1 MSSRE
6 AGPADDRRRA
16 PLRGQ
21 PDRHCYAGVEAGGTK
36 FVCAVGS
43 GPGDLRAVT
52 EIPTRDPE
60 STLGEVIRFFRSCR
74 DSGQSF
80 EALGIGSFG
89 PLELNRDATG
99 YGSITTTPKPGWQNV
114 ELVKRLA
121 GALGVPVALDTDVNA
136 AAAGEAAWGAARGL
150 DHFLYVTLGTGVGVS
165 AVVGGKILHGA
176 HHPEMGHVSLPVSP
190 DEPEGFVPVCRF
202 HGTCAEGLASG
213 AAILARWG
221 RRLDELPAEHPAW
234 RLEAGYLA
242 DFLAGLT
249 LTLQPQRI
257 IVGGGVASEALL
269 ALAREGLHRR
279 LAGYRADLAQRGS
292 MSGFLMLPGLGQ
304 RAGVVGAIEL
314 ARREVNRGRGW
325 AAAGTRDAVP
335 SA

>member
-6 AGPADDRRRA
+6 AGPADDRRRT
-16 PLRGQ
+16 PVSGR
-21 PDRHCYAGVEAGGTK
+21 PDRRCYAGVEAGGTK

-80 EALGIGSFG
+80 EALGIASFG
-89 PLELNRDATG
+89 PLELNRDAAG

-114 ELVKRLA
+114 ELVDRLA

-150 DHFLYVTLGTGVGVS
+150 DHFLYVTLGTGVGVG
-165 AVVGGKILHGA
+165 AVVDGRIFHGA
-176 HHPEMGHVSLPVSP
+176 HHPEMGHVPLPLSP
-190 DEPEGFVPVCRF
+190 DEPEGFVPVCPF
-202 HGTCAEGLASG
+202 HGACAEGLASG

-221 RRLDELPAEHPAW
+221 RRLDELPEEHPAW

-249 LTLQPQRI
+249 LTLQPERI

-269 ALAREGLHRR
+269 ALARDGLYRR
-279 LAGYRADLAQRGS
+279 LAGYRADLAERGS
-292 MSGFLMLPGLGQ
+292 MSGFLMLPGLDR
-304 RAGVVGAIEL
+304 RAGVVGAVEL
-314 ARREVNRGRGW
+314 ARHKVNRGRHG
-325 AAAGTRDAVP
+325 GCVRRKEGL
-335 SA
+335 

>member
-1 MSSRE
+1 MNGRP
-6 AGPADDRRRA
+6 AG
-16 PLRGQ
+16 
-21 PDRHCYAGVEAGGTK
+21 HCYAGVEAGGTK

-74 DSGQSF
+74 DSGQGF

-89 PLELNRDATG
+89 PLELNRDAAG

-114 ELVKRLA
+114 ELVDRLA

-150 DHFLYVTLGTGVGVS
+150 DHFLYVTLGTGVGVG
-165 AVVGGKILHGA
+165 AVVGGQILHGV

-190 DEPEGFVPVCRF
+190 DEPEGFVPVCPF
-202 HGTCAEGLASG
+202 HGACAEGLASG
-213 AAILARWG
+213 AAIRARWG
-221 RRLDELPAEHPAW
+221 RRLDELPGEHPAW

-242 DFLAGLT
+242 DFLVGLT
-249 LTLQPQRI
+249 LTLQPERI

-269 ALAREGLHRR
+269 ALARDGLYTR
-279 LAGYRADLAQRGS
+279 LAGYRVDLAERGCLS
-292 MSGFLMLPGLGQ
+292 EFLVLPRLGR

-314 ARREVNRGRGW
+314 ARRELNRRRSRAG
-325 AAAGTRDAVP
+325 AGTWDGTP